1 MMKPSPATGAIRRPL
16 ALFAAL
22 VAMSSGFADPD
33 KGIQKTDRDITS
45 PDDIYSQRRAHSGR
59 IAKLDLDGDFNYDGI
74 VDNDDPSENGLVQQT
89 PPGLVLGTG
98 EMTRMVIRFSPYQI
112 NIDTKVRFELSV
124 AGINR
129 GDKTGRYDSLEQEL
143 ASVGHI
149 RVWADPEKKKLLL
162 DSSKADHRV
171 FTLDLEDV
179 NPESVIRVPHFI
191 FVEGYKPSGKFAG
204 DIRLLARVIDVRA
217 AESEQKQGIAKALA
231 GVGFRPSYD
240 HVLITVQ
247 SAPHAKSLVG
257 RGEVWISK

>member
-1 MMKPSPATGAIRRPL
+1 MINSFPAAGVCRRFL
-16 ALFAAL
+16 VLIAAAL
-22 VAMSSGFADPD
+22 AIPAGIAEPE

-45 PDDIYSQRRAHSGR
+45 PDDIYSQRRAHSGK

-74 VDNDDPSENGLVQQT
+74 VDNDDPSDNGLVQQT
-89 PPGLVLGTG
+89 PPGMVLGTG

-129 GDKTGRYDSLEQEL
+129 GDKTGRYESLEQEL

-149 RVWADPEKKKLLL
+149 RVWADPDKKKLLL
-162 DSSKADHRV
+162 DSSKPDRRV
-171 FTLDLEDV
+171 WTMDLDNV
-179 NPESVIRVPHFI
+179 NPESVIQVPHFV
-191 FVEGYKPSGKFAG
+191 FVEGYKPSGKYAG
-204 DIRLLARVIDVRA
+204 DIRLLVRVVDVRA
-217 AESEQKQGIAKALA
+217 AEAEQKQGIAKALA

-240 HVLITVQ
+240 HVLLTVQ

-257 RGEVWISK
+257 RGDVWISK